1 MHPISF
7 VRLGIENS
15 KLFMYFF
22 THNLFLTMY
31 PMVVMQPFQSQLFL
45 YFVCPCPIRYFL
57 VLNHGGY
64 ITC

>member
-1 MHPISF
+1 MHPVSF
-7 VRLGIENS
+7 VRFDIENN

-22 THNLFLTMY
+22 TRNLFLTMY
-31 PMVVMQPFQSQLFL
+31 PKIVMQPFQSQLFL
-45 YFVCPCPIRYFL
+45 YFVYPYPIKYFL